1 MHVSVRER
9 EELNKQF
16 PFVTKKF
23 LLKIVLESDGQPIG
37 VQWAPPSKL
46 GNLVVVLEPSVMG
59 PVLQC

>member
-23 LLKIVLESDGQPIG
+23 LFKIVLESDHQPMG
-37 VQWAPPSKL
+37 MQRAPPSRL
-46 GNLVVVLEPSVMG
+46 QNLVVVLEPSVMG